1 MITMIKYKEHPKYW
15 VIHKEVY
22 YNELDSLD
30 EEIRDIV
37 TNKPYDSSTRVFNTR
52 IDRLV
57 IEKIQ
62 ESDIQTK

>member
-1 MITMIKYKEHPKYW
+1 MIKYKDHPKYW
-15 VIHKEVY
+15 VLHKEVY

-30 EEIRDIV
+30 DEIRDIIM
-37 TNKPYDSSTRVFNTR
+37 NKPHDSSTRIFNTR

-62 ESDIQTK
+62 ESDN

>member
-1 MITMIKYKEHPKYW
+1 MIKYKDHPKYW

-37 TNKPYDSSTRVFNTR
+37 TNKPYDSSTRIFNTR

>member
-1 MITMIKYKEHPKYW
+1 MIKYKDHPKYW

-37 TNKPYDSSTRVFNTR
+37 TNKPYDSSTRIFNTR
-52 IDRLV
+52 IDMLV
-57 IEKIQ
+57 VEKIKESNNQ
-62 ESDIQTK
+62 E

>member
-1 MITMIKYKEHPKYW
+1 MIKYKDHPKYW

-37 TNKPYDSSTRVFNTR
+37 TNKPYDSSTRIFNTR

-62 ESDIQTK
+62 ESNN

>member
-1 MITMIKYKEHPKYW
+1 MIKYKEHPKYW

-37 TNKPYDSSTRVFNTR
+37 MNKPHDSSTRIFNTR

-57 IEKIQ
+57 IEKIK
-62 ESDIQTK
+62 ESNN

>member
-1 MITMIKYKEHPKYW
+1 MIKYKEHPKYW

-37 TNKPYDSSTRVFNTR
+37 TNKPYDSSTRIFNTR

>member
-1 MITMIKYKEHPKYW
+1 MIKYKEHPKYW

-30 EEIRDIV
+30 DEIRDII
-37 TNKPYDSSTRVFNTR
+37 TNKPQDSSTRIFNTR

>member
-1 MITMIKYKEHPKYW
+1 MIKYKEHPKYW

-30 EEIRDIV
+30 DEIRDII
-37 TNKPYDSSTRVFNTR
+37 TNKPQDSSTRMFNSKV
-52 IDRLV
+52 DRLV
-57 IEKIQ
+57 EDKIK

>member
-1 MITMIKYKEHPKYW
+1 MIKYKDHPKYW

-37 TNKPYDSSTRVFNTR
+37 TNKPYDSSTRIFNTR
-52 IDRLV
+52 IDMLV
-57 IEKIQ
+57 VDKIK
-62 ESDIQTK
+62 ESNN